1 MINEK
6 KITKVMLTIS
16 TVSLVIGVVYIVSS
30 LQNRYQGLG
39 TSEILQLLLFCFALS
54 SLFFGNVTYQL
65 TRIGQLT
72 RHEAHDVK
80 EAATPSDLRF
90 IYKYDSPPPVM
101 ILIPSYKEELS
112 IIVQTVLSAALAE
125 YPDRCIALL
134 IDDPPVCD
142 GEDKTALLAARETIA
157 RLNKSF
163 KKRAD
168 FFSAAKNNFEQRAKQ
183 GGVTLDQEI
192 SCLEALYDR
201 AAGFVED
208 IGTEY
213 RTIATAAFAH
223 SDDLFY
229 RDIIQRIVNAHR
241 AYMTEHKVDILD
253 EKALRQEYARLQS
266 LFKVSITSFERKLYR
281 NLSHA
286 ANKAMNL
293 NSYIG
298 LIGNNLS
305 VVSGADGSLELHK
318 TTQGDAGLSVPMVKY
333 VLTIDA
339 DSVILPDYILK
350 LVKIMEE
357 NDSIAVAQTPY
368 SAFQNPPT
376 VLERVA
382 GATTDIQYL
391 VHQGFTAY
399 NATFW
404 VGANALLRFAALQD
418 IQTMQQ
424 ERGYAMPIFI
434 QDRTVIEDT
443 GSTMDLISRGWRL
456 HNHPQRLAYSATPSD
471 FGSLVI
477 QRRRWANG
485 GLIIFPRLLK
495 LKFGRTKHPVSFI
508 EAMVRSY
515 YLLSPALT
523 NIGLLILLLFPFSS
537 EYSNPFLVLAA
548 APYYFLYARDLR
560 KAGYN
565 GWDLLRHYALTLLL
579 IPVNL
584 AGVYHSLIQVVTSR
598 RRPFGRTPKV
608 SGRTA
613 VPIGYIIF
621 IYALSAIAAASAV
634 FNLLSSNYLFF
645 LFCSINAGFLIYG
658 QKHLLGWKETAADIQ
673 MSFADWYDRRGR
685 KAPDASA

>member
-1 MINEK
+1 M
-6 KITKVMLTIS
+6 
-16 TVSLVIGVVYIVSS
+16 
-30 LQNRYQGLG
+30 
-39 TSEILQLLLFCFALS
+39 S

-72 RHEAHDVK
+72 RHEAHETD
-80 EAATPSDLRF
+80 EAKSPTDLRY
-90 IYKYDSPPPVM
+90 IYANDAPPPVM

-112 IIVQTVLSAALAE
+112 IIIQTVLSAALAE
-125 YPDRCIALL
+125 YPNRRIALL
-134 IDDPPVCD
+134 IDDPPICS
-142 GEDKTALLAARETIA
+142 GEDKRALATTRDMILNLDRAFKTKAAVFTAA
-157 RLNKSF
+157 K
-163 KKRAD
+163 AD
-168 FFSAAKNNFEQRAKQ
+168 FETRASQGPVALGLEIQR
-183 GGVTLDQEI
+183 
-192 SCLEALYDR
+192 LEALYEQ
-201 AAGFVED
+201 AAGFVSE
-208 IGTEY
+208 IGRDY
-213 RTIATAAFAH
+213 RGIATAAFAH
-223 SDDLFY
+223 SDDLFH
-229 RDIIQRIVNAHR
+229 RDVIQRIEASHR
-241 AYMTEHKVDILD
+241 TRMSEIKADVQDDRAIL
-253 EKALRQEYARLQS
+253 REYGRLQS
-266 LFKVSITSFERKLYR
+266 LFAVPMSSFERKLYL

-293 NSYIG
+293 NSYIR
-298 LIGNNLS
+298 LIGKNLS
-305 VVSGADGSLELHK
+305 VVKGPEGSLELHE
-318 TTQGDAGLSVPMVKY
+318 TAQGDADLSVPMAKY

-350 LVKIMEE
+350 LVKIME
-357 NDSIAVAQTPY
+357 DHDDVAVAQTPY

-376 VLERVA
+376 ALERVA

-404 VGANALLRFAALQD
+404 VGANALLRLAALQD
-418 IQTMQQ
+418 IEEVQQ
-424 ERGYAMPIFI
+424 ERGYAMPVFI

-485 GLIIFPRLLK
+485 GLIIFPRLLH
-495 LKFGRTKHPVSFI
+495 LTFGRAKHPVSFS
-508 EAMVRSY
+508 EAMIRSY

-565 GWDLLRHYALTLLL
+565 AWDLLRHYALTLLL

-584 AGVYHSLIQVVTSR
+584 AGVYHSFMQVVTAR
-598 RRPFGRTPKV
+598 RLPFGRTPKV

-613 VPIGYIIF
+613 VPLGHIVF
-621 IYALSAIAAASAV
+621 IYALSATAAASAV
-634 FNLLSSNYLFF
+634 VNLLSSNYLFF
-645 LFCSINAGFLIYG
+645 FFCTMNAGFLIYG
-658 QKHLLGWKETAADIQ
+658 QRYLIGWKETGADIQ
-673 MSFADWYDRRGR
+673 TSVVNWYNVRIL
-685 KAPDASA
+685 KTSNASA